1 MKVIKKMKK
10 CLRFSKT
17 INENDNIIRQFTEI
31 TSLMNTVLQK
41 N

>member
-10 CLRFSKT
+10 CLKFSKT
-17 INENDNIIRQFTEI
+17 INDNDNIKRHFTEI
-31 TSLMNTVLQK
+31 MSLMNTVLQK